1 MFINQQYDFD
11 WSDSYE
17 QAFYASEKNRTCD
30 CAWTW
35 DAL

>member
-1 MFINQQYDFD
+1 MNINEQYDFD
-11 WSDSYE
+11 WSDAYE
-17 QAFYASEKNRTCD
+17 EAFYGTACG